1 MKTCTKCGQEKTTD
15 QFYVVKKTGR
25 LHGSCKEC
33 FKKKSK
39 ESRNRLGKDHAKD
52 RDLRWRYGITLEDY
66 NKFDQNCNIC
76 GALEEGR
83 GFNMNVDHDHKTG
96 KVRGLLCNSCNRGL
110 GLLGEGNLEKAI
122 LYLNR
127 SREL

>member
-15 QFYVVKKTGR
+15 QFYIVKKTGR
-25 LHGSCKEC
+25 PHGSCKEC
-33 FKKKSK
+33 FKAKAKLQRDPQRAK
-39 ESRNRLGKDHAKD
+39 ELELMR
-52 RDLRWRYGITLEDY
+52 RYGITMEQY
-66 NKFDQNCNIC
+66 NSFDQNCNIC
-76 GALEEGR
+76 GASEEGR
-83 GFNMNVDHDHKTG
+83 GFSMNVDHDHETG